1 MSNTTEQTKKKADK
15 KANTPNGNGA
25 TIEAEAKQDPTE
37 TPATATVEA
46 PSTPVLSIESLP
58 EDIQGVLKGFK
69 SQLSAAP
76 PELQQLVASFLFGQ
90 AAGQA
95 PAPDTQAAAAP
106 VTPAPPPAPTAT
118 PATPAAATEAAA
130 PQMGAEIPSPIA
142 HKFPKRDVPPEFQ
155 RLPPLLMYSAA
166 ANQYAPVRALAI
178 DVLQWGSRPVIVVL
192 CRDPM
197 FVLNAAG
204 EIVQV
209 PPKTPFAIPA
219 ESDLGNFVRPLAEDP
234 GGAYEIFFSPSSI
247 ARDDTG
253 LQIVRYEIGIG
264 ARVPKAAVTG

>member
-1 MSNTTEQTKKKADK
+1 MSNTTEQTKKRADK
-15 KANTPNGNGA
+15 KASAQNGQNGSPKRDP
-25 TIEAEAKQDPTE
+25 IEVAAV
-37 TPATATVEA
+37 PAPEVVA
-46 PSTPVLSIESLP
+46 TPVSPAVSIESLP
-58 EDIQGVLKGFK
+58 EDIQGVLRGFK

-76 PELQQLVASFLFGQ
+76 PELQQLVASFLFDRGAQ
-90 AAGQA
+90 PTQTA
-95 PAPDTQAAAAP
+95 PAPDASVSASAPITEAVPAVPDATSQAATTTSQEQDVP
-106 VTPAPPPAPTAT
+106 LL
-118 PATPAAATEAAA
+118 
-130 PQMGAEIPSPIA
+130 SPIVRR
-142 HKFPKRDVPPEFQ
+142 FPKRNVPTGFQ

-166 ANQYAPVRALAI
+166 ANQYAPVQALAI
-178 DVLQWGSRPVIVVL
+178 DVLQWGSRPVIVVS
-192 CRDPM
+192 CQDPM
-197 FVLNAAG
+197 YVLNAAG

>member
-1 MSNTTEQTKKKADK
+1 MSNTTEQTKKKAEK
-15 KANTPNGNGA
+15 KANTPNGNGVTVA
-25 TIEAEAKQDPTE
+25 VEAEALKQDPIE
-37 TPATATVEA
+37 VPAVPSA
-46 PSTPVLSIESLP
+46 PALSIEALP
-58 EDIQGVLKGFK
+58 EEIQGVLKGFK

-76 PELQQLVASFLFGQ
+76 PEIQQLVASFLFDQ
-90 AAGQA
+90 AAS
-95 PAPDTQAAAAP
+95 TVP
-106 VTPAPPPAPTAT
+106 VAT
-118 PATPAAATEAAA
+118 PAPAAATPEATVA
-130 PQMGAEIPSPIA
+130 PVMPTSAPTPVAEAGPSVPSPVA

-234 GGAYEIFFSPSSI
+234 GGAYEIYFSPSSI

-264 ARVPKAAVTG
+264 ARVPKAAVAG

>member
-1 MSNTTEQTKKKADK
+1 MSNTTEQTKKKAEK

-25 TIEAEAKQDPTE
+25 TVVAEAEAPKQDPIE
-37 TPATATVEA
+37 VPAAVA
-46 PSTPVLSIESLP
+46 PSAPALSIEALP
-58 EDIQGVLKGFK
+58 EEIQGVLKGFK

-76 PELQQLVASFLFGQ
+76 PEVQQLVASFLFNQ
-90 AAGQA
+90 A
-95 PAPDTQAAAAP
+95 
-106 VTPAPPPAPTAT
+106 APTAPAAT
-118 PATPAAATEAAA
+118 FAPAATPEATVAPVMPVPVAEAG
-130 PQMGAEIPSPIA
+130 PSVPSPVA
-142 HKFPKRDVPPEFQ
+142 HKFPKRDVPSEFQ

-234 GGAYEIFFSPSSI
+234 GGAYEIYFSPSSI

-264 ARVPKAAVTG
+264 ARRKSVV